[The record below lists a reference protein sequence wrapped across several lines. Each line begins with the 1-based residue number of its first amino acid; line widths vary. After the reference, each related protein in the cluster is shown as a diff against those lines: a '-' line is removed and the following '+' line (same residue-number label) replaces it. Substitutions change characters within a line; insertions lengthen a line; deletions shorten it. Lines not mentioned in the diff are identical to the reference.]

1 MKKLVSSLMIAAAVS
16 LSAGTTLAAQA
27 QDNQPEAK
35 SLDELLQLVEKNR
48 ISYFQHILCFRML
61 HFYRFRMI
69 GVNRGSENL
78 CF

>member
-35 SLDELLQLVEKNR
+35 SLDELLQLVEKK
-48 ISYFQHILCFRML
+48 SYFFSSNQR
-61 HFYRFRMI
+61 RA
-69 GVNRGSENL
+69 
-78 CF
+78 

>member
-48 ISYFQHILCFRML
+48 ILS
-61 HFYRFRMI
+61 
-69 GVNRGSENL
+69 NRDSPFG
-78 CF
+78 FWWPA